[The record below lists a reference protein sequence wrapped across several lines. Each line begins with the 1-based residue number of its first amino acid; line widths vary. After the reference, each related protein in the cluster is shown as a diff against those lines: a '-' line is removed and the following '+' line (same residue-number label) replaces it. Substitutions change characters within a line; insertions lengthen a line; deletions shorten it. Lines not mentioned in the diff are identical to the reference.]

1 VAALGGDDL
10 LDAVFTAADLSKL
23 RHMVAE
29 QCVNRGLS
37 EERCRDFVLAVHEI
51 SANAIMYAGGT
62 GRLVLRVAEGALCCL
77 VSDSGSDLVPGPPE
91 PAGADTGRGLWL
103 AAQLADELTIV
114 TENGGTT
121 VSLMMRLPG
130 PVPGLP

>member
-1 VAALGGDDL
+1 VAALEGDDL

-23 RHMVAE
+23 RYMVGE
-29 QCVNRGLS
+29 QCANCGLS
-37 EERCRDFVLAVHEI
+37 DERRRDFVLAVHEI

-62 GRLVLRVAEGALCCL
+62 GRLILRAAERSLCCL
-77 VSDSGSDLVPGPPE
+77 VRDSGSEPVPGPPE

-121 VSLMMRLPG
+121 VSIMMRLPD
-130 PVPGLP
+130 P